1 MASISKTLARVAA
14 VTLLAFGLGA
24 VGPGCGKPKVRCDKL
39 CKRMSTCYYEVMQ
52 KQGQLSNSTIRLVK
66 KSASLRK
73 RFKTNTHKFCKI
85 SCKKH
90 NKKGKWSRKKVKRI
104 KKCIGNKSCSKFAS
118 CVTKH
123 LR

>member
-1 MASISKTLARVAA
+1 MARISKTSARVVA
-14 VTLLAFGLGA
+14 VPLLAFGLGV
-24 VGPGCGKPKVRCDKL
+24 VGAGCGKPKVRCDKL

-73 RFKTNTHKFCKI
+73 RFQTNTRKFCNI
-85 SCKKH
+85 SCSKH